1 VHSDAILFRKASIA
15 CSAEAILA
23 RTTSSLSLLIDV
35 PELRFKVR
43 TSNLQITYRPP
54 PITAFGRIKVSPSL
68 PLSLSPSLPLSLSLS
83 HTLSLSLFSFYLSLW
98 AGGHAHGLDVFC
110 STSTAGKNRSLHSLN
125 EVLLLEPWVPGVV
138 AAPKV
143 EVEAVGVEAA
153 RELEPE
159 ACTGS
164 SRIIDLAISEWW
176 LKA

>member
-54 PITAFGRIKVSPSL
+54 PITAFGRIKV
-68 PLSLSPSLPLSLSLS
+68 SPSLPLSLSLS

-159 ACTGS
+159 ACAGS
-164 SRIIDLAISEWW
+164 SRIMDLAISEWW